1 MRNHLFTFCLLFLT
15 VNLSL
20 AQSGSIFVTGNVF
33 KQGTGDNLYGLES
46 VTVRLIIGK
55 DTLLTATDKN
65 GQFIFEKVPVG
76 KGSIRFSHINY
87 KTASMEIETLPRKD
101 VYKHIILEEISYKIG
116 EVVFKSSIPVV
127 LICGDTLVYN
137 AAAILTMKGD
147 EALEIVRQLPG
158 AQVDDDGSVT
168 IMGKRITRTYINNK
182 LIFGDDPRT
191 ALRELLAEQVS
202 KIRVYGEATDEE
214 RRRKIQSDRKQMVM
228 DIQTKSDITS
238 ASTGHFLASSG
249 SDLSKNESG
258 KRESRYGIGATMNIF
273 SEMHLLSVNT
283 FYNNLDR
290 RSNRLLDILSPQK
303 MSNSYNE
310 NGYFQINAEKYWKE
324 RLDGSYIKASYV
336 FDRNLS
342 RSKEILWRSYF
353 PASGYSSREYSDTTL
368 NRNTSGIHRFNADLR
383 LKTFLD
389 GGISSTTALGLR
401 NVTNNYSKLVKNITD
416 NFQEGLSVVKGADNK
431 EYSLNQSITWSLF
444 TTQKRRI
451 YPSIVLSAGLG
462 DNDGGGY
469 RIDTM
474 SVAGKKI
481 IHYSSDGLARDLSG
495 IGHLGIWLD
504 KDKNGRSAM
513 FFQGGITYLRK
524 KERQFSFNVFD
535 PTIDPSPVDTAG
547 TFDYTYRYITAKAD
561 ATLRT
566 SIFNKIGIDIGL
578 GAQSSLLCK
587 DEAFPE
593 VTGYEKRYNSFTPSL
608 KIVFARGF
616 NPFLTFNYSSMSVLP
631 SLEQIRPQVNDENP
645 VLLRGGNPSL
655 KQSLNHSLQF
665 RYAHGLKQKGTSFEI
680 SSNVNLTQNLIASK
694 SQYFSESTV
703 LPQFANYKA
712 PAGSNLY
719 TYENIN
725 GAFNITSALN
735 YSKYIS
741 TLKSTLRFSVNHA
754 YNKLPTLL
762 GEELLF
768 INTNKI
774 GSGLS
779 LKVPLNKNH
788 RIGLILN
795 TSYTNTTRPSLS
807 NNRYIT
813 ESCNISLESN
823 FTKNIFLKGEYNYS
837 GHQFIKE
844 NRNNINNHLL
854 NIVTGYKINRLAL
867 SLSGYDLLNNNTGF
881 KSEVIA
887 DYLQN
892 RWIPSFGRYWSFNL
906 SYTINSTGLSQS
918 KAPRGSR
925 LEDGG
930 IYR

>member
-1 MRNHLFTFCLLFLT
+1 MKCVPVYCFLFLT

-20 AQSGSIFVTGNVF
+20 AQPGSVFVTGDVF
-33 KQGTGDNLYGLES
+33 AKQGTGDNLSGVES
-46 VTVRLIIGK
+46 VTVRLIIDK

-65 GQFIFEKVPVG
+65 GQFIFKKVPVG

-87 KTASMEIETLPRKD
+87 KTASMEIETVPRKD

-116 EVVFKSSIPVV
+116 EVVLKSSIPVV

-158 AQVDDDGSVT
+158 VQVDDDGSVT
-168 IMGKRITRTYINNK
+168 IMGKRITRTYINKK

-202 KIRVYGEATDEE
+202 KIQVYGEATDEE

-228 DIQTKSDITS
+228 DIETKSDITS
-238 ASTGHFLASSG
+238 AYTGHFLASTG
-249 SDLSKNESG
+249 SDLSKDESG
-258 KRESRYGIGATMNIF
+258 KIEPRYGIGATMNFF
-273 SEMHLLSVNT
+273 SEMNLLSINA

-290 RSNRLLDILSPQK
+290 RSNRLQDILSPK
-303 MSNSYNE
+303 KISNSYNE

-324 RLDGSYIKASYV
+324 RLDGSFIKTSYV

-368 NRNTSGIHRFNADLR
+368 NRNTSGIHRFNADLQI
-383 LKTFLD
+383 KTFLD
-389 GGISSTTALGLR
+389 GRLSSTTALGLR
-401 NVTNNYSKLVKNITD
+401 NVTNNYSKLAENITD
-416 NFQEGLSVVKGADNK
+416 NFREGLSVVKRADNK
-431 EYSLNQSITWSLF
+431 EHYINQNITWTLF
-444 TTQKRRI
+444 TTQKKRI
-451 YPSIVLSAGLG
+451 YPAIVLSAGLG

-481 IHYSSDGLARDLSG
+481 IHSSSDGLARDLSG
-495 IGHLGIWLD
+495 MGHLTIQLD
-504 KDKNGRSAM
+504 KDKTGNSAL
-513 FFQGGITYLRK
+513 FFVGGITYLRK
-524 KERQFSFNVFD
+524 KERQFSINVFD
-535 PTIDPSPVDTAG
+535 PTIDPSPIDTAS
-547 TFDYTYRYITAKAD
+547 TFDYTYRYITAKVD

-566 SIFNKIGIDIGL
+566 IILNKIGIHFRL

-593 VTGYEKRYNSFTPSL
+593 VTGYEKRYNSLTPAL
-608 KIVFARGF
+608 RI
-616 NPFLTFNYSSMSVLP
+616 NYSRGLSSSLILDYSSRPVLP
-631 SLEQIRPQVNDENP
+631 SLEQTRPQVNDENP

-665 RYAHGLKQKGTSFEI
+665 KYVPGLKQKGTSFEI

-694 SQYFSESTV
+694 SQYFSESTL
-703 LPQFANYKA
+703 LPQFGNYTA

-719 TYENIN
+719 TYENVN
-725 GAFNITSALN
+725 GAFNITSDVS
-735 YSKYIS
+735 YSKYIR

-754 YNKLPTLL
+754 YNRLPTFL
-762 GEELLF
+762 GDELFF

-774 GSGLS
+774 GSGIS
-779 LKVPLNKNH
+779 LKVPFSKNH
-788 RIGLILN
+788 RIGLSLN
-795 TSYTNTTRPSLS
+795 TSFTNTTRPSMT

-813 ESCNISLESN
+813 ESINVSIEST
-823 FTKNIFLKGEYNYS
+823 FTKHIFLNGEYNYS

-844 NRNNINNHLL
+844 NRDNINNHLL
-854 NIVTGYKINRLAL
+854 NIVAGYKINRLAL

-881 KSEVIA
+881 KSEVIS

-892 RWIPSFGRYWSFNL
+892 RWTPSFGRYWSFNL
-906 SYTINSTGLSQS
+906 SYTINSTGLSQK
-918 KAPRGSR
+918 KASWGSR

-930 IYR
+930 VYR